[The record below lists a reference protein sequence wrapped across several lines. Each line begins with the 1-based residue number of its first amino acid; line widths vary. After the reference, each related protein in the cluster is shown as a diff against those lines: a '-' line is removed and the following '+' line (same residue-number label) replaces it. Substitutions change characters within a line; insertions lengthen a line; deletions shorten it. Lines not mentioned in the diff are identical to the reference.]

1 MKKLDQVDLSLKMSR
16 TQSEQRLAHL
26 GRRLLQLR
34 LVSGGLIGDGRLG
47 PALAVVFEG
56 WDAAGKGGAIK
67 RFGGRP
73 GPTSRARS
81 VLCRPHREK
90 NAITSCGVFGPN
102 LPGAGGMAVFDIF
115 WYGRVLVER
124 VEGFATEPEWKR
136 AYEEI
141 TSFEKGLVAEGS
153 VIVKF
158 WLHISSE
165 EQLARFESRQGDPL
179 RSWKLTEEDWRNR
192 AKRPAYVQAVEEML
206 SKTDHSH
213 ARWHVVAAE
222 NKQYARVKVVET
234 VVHALEHGLDR
245 AGITVPPAAEAELLD
260 S

>member
-1 MKKLDQVDLSLKMSR
+1 MKKLDQVDLSPKMSR

-67 RFGGRP
+67 RLVAGLDPRHVRVQSYAA
-73 GPTSRARS
+73 PTE
-81 VLCRPHREK
+81 REK
-90 NAITSCGVFGPN
+90 RHHFLWRFGPN
-102 LPGAGGMAVFDIF
+102 LPGAGGMAVFDRS

-124 VEGFATEPEWKR
+124 VEDIATEPEWKR

-165 EQLARFESRQGDPL
+165 EQLARFESRQADPL

-206 SKTDHSH
+206 SEDRPLPRSL
-213 ARWHVVAAE
+213 ARRRRREQALRPGEGGRDRGARTRARPGQGRDNRAA
-222 NKQYARVKVVET
+222 
-234 VVHALEHGLDR
+234 GGGSR
-245 AGITVPPAAEAELLD
+245 APR
-260 S
+260 